1 MDGKWANSN
10 CPDPKELFESIV
22 FKPEDVIGAIH
33 FDYWTKPEREYMNL
47 HEFKD
52 WYAYEDAMFGRCV
65 TVSPSYENS
74 QYMIKDIYLKLLVNS
89 TIHIHTPRMFS
100 KGSPQMSS
108 KIDVELGKDYHLN
121 VHYEVHEL
129 LAHGGAFCNNDK
141 AYKMDACNYKGVEK
155 ESLETVG
162 CTTPFGPNKTKICT
176 DANKGKN
183 SSEIYW
189 KFMFDF
195 SKYNYEECYYPCS
208 YFIASTKQD
217 TRKTYDKSPGSG
229 IHLSFERLIQETK
242 SYYTYSELSLI
253 AEIGGYVGLFLGI
266 SVNQMPYLLDILGAS
281 LSRIISL
288 FKF

>member
-1 MDGKWANSN
+1 MDG
-10 CPDPKELFESIV
+10 LL
-22 FKPEDVIGAIH
+22 
-33 FDYWTKPEREYMNL
+33 R
-47 HEFKD
+47 
-52 WYAYEDAMFGRCV
+52 
-65 TVSPSYENS
+65 S
-74 QYMIKDIYLKLLVNS
+74 Q
-89 TIHIHTPRMFS
+89 
-100 KGSPQMSS
+100 
-108 KIDVELGKDYHLN
+108 IDVRLGKHYSYGI
-121 VHYEVHEL
+121 HYEYHEL
-129 LAHGGAFCNNDK
+129 LDYGGSPCNNEK
-141 AYKMDACNYKGVEK
+141 TYQMDACNHNGTEK
-155 ESLETVG
+155 QSLEEFG

-208 YFIASTKQD
+208 YFVASTKQD

>member
-1 MDGKWANSN
+1 M
-10 CPDPKELFESIV
+10 
-22 FKPEDVIGAIH
+22 
-33 FDYWTKPEREYMNL
+33 
-47 HEFKD
+47 
-52 WYAYEDAMFGRCV
+52 
-65 TVSPSYENS
+65 
-74 QYMIKDIYLKLLVNS
+74 
-89 TIHIHTPRMFS
+89 
-100 KGSPQMSS
+100 
-108 KIDVELGKDYHLN
+108 ELGKDYHLN

-129 LAHGGAFCNNDK
+129 LDHGGAFCNNDK
-141 AYKMDACNYKGVEK
+141 SYQMDACNYMGVEK
-155 ESLETVG
+155 KSLETVG

-208 YFIASTKQD
+208 YFVASTKQD